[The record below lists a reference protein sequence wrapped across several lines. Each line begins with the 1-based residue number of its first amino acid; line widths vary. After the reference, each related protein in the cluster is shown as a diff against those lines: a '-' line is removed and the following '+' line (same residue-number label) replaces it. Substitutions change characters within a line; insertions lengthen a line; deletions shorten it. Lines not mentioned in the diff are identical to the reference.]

1 MGSLWIERWGQP
13 LACIHGV
20 ADTGLRGRPL
30 VDSPDGQYRPRQA
43 SVTPDL
49 LDHIYSP
56 KIEAMHDYMV
66 GLRKSLPILD
76 EADRHIQNFEL
87 A

>member
-1 MGSLWIERWGQP
+1 
-13 LACIHGV
+13 
-20 ADTGLRGRPL
+20 
-30 VDSPDGQYRPRQA
+30 
-43 SVTPDL
+43 VTPDL